1 LKHSDQ
7 IAQHAFGV
15 RGRLR
20 TRLAF
25 R

>member
-25 R
+25 W